1 MWKRGEEKTAGRAE
15 KSVRSE
21 VRQKGNNKSER
32 EGLQEDSEASYVVLF
47 RGNNTDEKTGDG
59 VGTGRVEDT
68 QIFILSGEDGQD

>member
-1 MWKRGEEKTAGRAE
+1 MWKRGEEKTAGKAE

-47 RGNNTDEKTGDG
+47 GGDSTDEKTGG
-59 VGTGRVEDT
+59 GAGAGRVEHA
-68 QIFILSGEDGQD
+68 QIFIVSGEDGQD